1 MFNYRTE
8 VINKLIPYFRREPR
22 YYLLVGDMG
31 FGAIDRLQAE
41 FPGRVLN
48 CGIME
53 QGTTGIAAGMSMS
66 GLIPI
71 FYSIVN
77 FLVFRSLEQIRN
89 DIVAQHLNVK
99 LIGTGAN
106 DYFKFLGPSHCC
118 GGDDIKIMELIDMEV
133 YDPYAG
139 GRELSDE
146 QSEAE
151 FAGLIDS
158 WMNSDRCG
166 YLRV

>member
-1 MFNYRTE
+1 MINYRKE
-8 VINKLIPYFRREPR
+8 VINMLVRYFRQDSR

-31 FGAIDRLQAE
+31 FGAIDRLKEE
-41 FPGRVLN
+41 FPRRVIN

-89 DIVAQHLNVK
+89 DIVTQHLNVK

-106 DYFKFLGPSHCC
+106 DYFEFLGPSHCC
-118 GGDDIKIMELIDMEV
+118 GGDDIKIMQLIDMDV

-139 GRELSDE
+139 GDELADGK
-146 QSEAE
+146 SEEE
-151 FAGLIDS
+151 FFNLIDRWLS
-158 WMNSDRCG
+158 SDRCG

>member
-1 MFNYRTE
+1 MINYRKE
-8 VINKLIPYFRREPR
+8 VIDMLIPYFRRDRR

-31 FGAIDRLQAE
+31 FGAIDRLEAE

-53 QGTTGIAAGMSMS
+53 QGAVGIAAGMSMS

-89 DIVAQHLNVK
+89 DIVAQDLNVK

-106 DYFKFLGPSHCC
+106 DYFEFLGPSHCC
-118 GGDDIKIMELIDMEV
+118 GDDDIKIMQLIDMDV
-133 YDPYAG
+133 YDPYTG
-139 GRELSDE
+139 GPELADAK
-146 QSEAE
+146 SEEE
-151 FAGLIDS
+151 FAELVEQWITS
-158 WMNSDRCG
+158 ARCG

>member
-1 MFNYRTE
+1 MFNYRKE
-8 VINKLIPYFRREPR
+8 VINMLIPYFRRDR
-22 YYLLVGDMG
+22 RCYLLVGDMG
-31 FGAIDRLQAE
+31 FGAIDRLRDE
-41 FPGRVLN
+41 FPERVIN

-53 QGTTGIAAGMSMS
+53 QGAAGIAAGMSMS

-77 FLVFRSLEQIRN
+77 FLVYRSLEQVRN
-89 DIVAQHLNVK
+89 DIVAQKLNVK

-118 GGDDIKIMELIDMEV
+118 GGDDIKIMRLINMDV
-133 YDPYAG
+133 YDPYEG
-139 GRELSDE
+139 GGELSAE
-146 QSEAE
+146 ESEEDFAE
-151 FAGLIDS
+151 MVDQ

>member
-1 MFNYRTE
+1 MCNYRKE
-8 VINKLIPYFRREPR
+8 VINMLAPYFRRDRR

-31 FGAIDRLQAE
+31 FGAIDRLGAE
-41 FPGRVLN
+41 FSGRVIN

-53 QGTTGIAAGMSMS
+53 QGVTGIAAGMSMS

-77 FLVFRSLEQIRN
+77 FLVYRSLEQIRN
-89 DIVAQHLNVK
+89 DIVAQKLNVK

-118 GGDDIKIMELIDMEV
+118 GGDDIKIMQLIDMDV
-133 YDPYAG
+133 YDPYEG
-139 GRELSDE
+139 GRELSVE
-146 QSEAE
+146 ESTEE
-151 FAGLIDS
+151 FAGLIDR
-158 WMNSDRCG
+158 WMSSERSG